1 MIQKPQGGQFVI
13 GDGRLSGYIAV
24 ALAVLSLFGVLA
36 FHFPQYLTTPELR
49 QSYDVDVIR
58 HIMFA
63 ALVVS
68 GALGLWNMIRNVNKR
83 AALIA
88 WALVSIA
95 IMLGGHR
102 VEVGN
107 FPDHTPYLGLDWFIL
122 DLLGSTLIFVFIEK
136 LFPFRKQAVLRDEWQ
151 TDTQH
156 FLINH
161 LMIGFS
167 LLAANQFVTQFFG
180 WAVSDVLQQWV
191 QAMPWWLQ
199 LLAVLLFADL
209 MQYSLHRAYHE
220 VPYLWRFHSVH
231 HSVETMDWL
240 AGSRQH
246 ILELIVTRSFVLTPI
261 FVFGF
266 DKSVIDTYIIIV
278 GFQAVFNHAN
288 ANIHVGWLKY
298 IVVTPQFHHWHH
310 ASDKAAI
317 DRNYAAHFS
326 FIDYLFKTAVLGQ
339 EKWPEKYGIVGGGM
353 PEGWLKQQGYPF
365 NKKKKRSEKLAND
378 V

>member
-1 MIQKPQGGQFVI
+1 MITKPQGGQFVI

-24 ALAVLSLFGVLA
+24 ALASLSLLGVLA

-58 HIMFA
+58 IIMFA
-63 ALVVS
+63 ALVIS
-68 GALGLWNMIRNVNKR
+68 GALGLWNIIRNVNKR

-88 WALVSIA
+88 WVLVSIA

-102 VEVGN
+102 IEVGD

-136 LFPFRKQAVLRDEWQ
+136 IIPYRKQAVLREEWQ

-156 FLINH
+156 FLVNH
-161 LMIGFS
+161 LLIGFA

-180 WAVSDVLQQWV
+180 WAVSDVLQQAV
-191 QAMPWWLQ
+191 QSMPWWLQ
-199 LLAVLLFADL
+199 LFVVLLFADL

-246 ILELIVTRSFVLTPI
+246 FLELVVTRCFVLTPI

-266 DKSVIDTYIIIV
+266 EKSVVDTYIIIV

-298 IVVTPQFHHWHH
+298 IIVTPQFHHWHH

-326 FIDYLFKTAVLGQ
+326 FIDYLFKTAVRGQ
-339 EKWPEKYGIVGGGM
+339 DKWPKKYGIVGGGM
-353 PEGWLKQQGYPF
+353 PESWIKQQTYPF
-365 NKKKKRSEKLAND
+365 TKSKKK
-378 V
+378 